1 VGGGGHPSPLTGGGG
16 VGAAGGASDSAA
28 AAEYERL
35 LLSGQRGAA
44 LAVATGAGLWAHA
57 MLLARHIGEQHF
69 AVTAAAMA
77 RAACTPGSPL
87 HTLELMLAGV
97 PQDLLGVNGGRVGGH
112 HHLFTTLLLCVKTRS
127 TDDSQIPL
135 FTTLVLCVKTHSMD
149 DSQYVPCNQS
159 SDTREYTKVPHFT
172 TVLCS
177 QNTFN

>member
-1 VGGGGHPSPLTGGGG
+1 MGTDPKGPGAELHALLIGSSNRGGGGGAAHGSDGGWVGGGGHPSPLTGGGG

-87 HTLELMLAGV
+87 HTLELMLAG
-97 PQDLLGVNGGRVGGH
+97 LTEGG
-112 HHLFTTLLLCVKTRS
+112 LEDTTPFSPRYCCVSKHVRLMTAR
-127 TDDSQIPL
+127 
-135 FTTLVLCVKTHSMD
+135 
-149 DSQYVPCNQS
+149 Y
-159 SDTREYTKVPHFT
+159 HF
-172 TVLCS
+172 S
-177 QNTFN
+177 PR